1 MGGICETYGALF
13 WENPTEFIWK
23 RERNVPRGIYRRRRR
38 KIIK

>member
-13 WENPTEFIWK
+13 WEKSYRRLFGNLN
-23 RERNVPRGIYRRRRR
+23 NVPLEIYRRRRG